1 MALTDGKVEMMI
13 LTTGHRVRGESSR
26 RGNSSDSKG
35 FTLLELILVMV
46 IISTVLA
53 MASPSLRGFF
63 ASRETSDAAA
73 QIVSMTQLAR
83 SQAIAEGRIYRLNLD
98 LEQGSYHL
106 TVREGGAF
114 RKLYKEFGRVFL
126 LPDDTTFE
134 LVKDREGEE
143 ESEVYIDFFPQGH
156 TEASTIRLTDRRGDV
171 YEIVCYS
178 SAERFQVIIPEEE
191 V

>member
-1 MALTDGKVEMMI
+1 MTTS
-13 LTTGHRVRGESSR
+13 TTGHRGRGEKLA
-26 RGNSSDSKG
+26 GKDSSDSKG

-73 QIVSMTQLAR
+73 QIVSLTQLAR

-98 LEQGSYHL
+98 LEQGAYHL

-114 RKLYKEFGRVFL
+114 RELYTEFGRVFL
-126 LPDDTTFE
+126 LPDDTIFE
-134 LVKDREGEE
+134 LEKDGEE
-143 ESEVYIDFFPQGH
+143 GVAKYIDFFPQGH
-156 TEASTIRLTDRRGDV
+156 TEASTMRLTDRRGDV

-178 SAERFQVIIPEEE
+178 SAERFQVIIPEKE